1 MLTILKIAF
10 LFLIAWQ
17 GPVIIARLCAKNGV
31 GAESFY
37 LLAAGITGFVYLQF
51 LM

>member
-1 MLTILKIAF
+1 MPTVLKIVF

-37 LLAAGITGFVYLQF
+37 LLAAGITVFVYLQF